1 MSTSAGG
8 SSPLVSRAW
17 RCGIGGEMLCLLTTL
32 SRYLQASKESS
43 IVLHNHSQM
52 LVQSSGLGCCRKV
65 VVWSSHQASG
75 EKVSLPT
82 DT

>member
-32 SRYLQASKESS
+32 SRYLQRSKDSS
-43 IVLHNHSQM
+43 LGLHQPRPNAGAEFS
-52 LVQSSGLGCCRKV
+52 LGSAAGRRWCIH
-65 VVWSSHQASG
+65 WG
-75 EKVSLPT
+75 PLLG
-82 DT
+82 